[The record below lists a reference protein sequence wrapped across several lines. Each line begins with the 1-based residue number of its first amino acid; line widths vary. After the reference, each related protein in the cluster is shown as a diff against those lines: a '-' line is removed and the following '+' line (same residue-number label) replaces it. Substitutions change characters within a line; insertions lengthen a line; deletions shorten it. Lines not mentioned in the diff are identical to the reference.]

1 MLTEKQ
7 IEEQLEICRK
17 LKMQYF
23 EKVENKFPNHYYYTE
38 TQDELTQKFAELAES
53 ILTIVLGDKSVTII
67 DMVEHIP
74 SSIFNRI
81 KPKGFEFTKKQ
92 RKSKNK

>member
-23 EKVENKFPNHYYYTE
+23 EKVQNKFPKHFYYTE

-53 ILTIVLGDKSVTII
+53 ILTIVLGDQSVTIK
-67 DMVEHIP
+67 DMVEFVP
-74 SSIFNRI
+74 ASIFNRI
-81 KPKGFEFTKKQ
+81 KPEGFKFSQKP